1 VYCPTVEYIR
11 PRGTP
16 SERSTLFYLATHFN
30 SLHSQFREFS
40 CNHIHPAYS
49 PGRRVLRIS
58 KRPEPVNIVHCPSCI
73 WHEPFC
79 YSCRH
84 RPTPKNTLRGN
95 PGCAVG
101 PKTPTPSAGH
111 CCCARCT
118 ASYSCTDIPDTVE
131 GGSGSVVSSQGVA
144 ATPSKLH
151 SLTRGHEAV
160 AGRRRPTTRH
170 GAFYLGQVEVTVI
183 PAPT

>member
-1 VYCPTVEYIR
+1 MYCPTVEYIR

-16 SERSTLFYLATHFN
+16 SLFYLATHFN

-49 PGRRVLRIS
+49 PGRRVLCIS
-58 KRPEPVNIVHCPSCI
+58 KRPKPVNVVHCPSCI

-84 RPTPKNTLRGN
+84 RPTLKNTSRGN

-101 PKTPTPSAGH
+101 PKTPTVPTARVEH
-111 CCCARCT
+111 AFHLCACSRT
-118 ASYSCTDIPDTVE
+118 FVERTHISDLTSQSFSIRKDIWK
-131 GGSGSVVSSQGVA
+131 SS
-144 ATPSKLH
+144 
-151 SLTRGHEAV
+151 
-160 AGRRRPTTRH
+160 
-170 GAFYLGQVEVTVI
+170 
-183 PAPT
+183 